1 VKKVAV
7 KALQNLSNAPKNGL
21 QMIRKGAVGTLFEI
35 LYRQNSLSSP
45 HLREQAAFI
54 IMNLAMATTA
64 QEADCEQISLLESEE
79 DTLNSSV
86 LFP

>member
-1 VKKVAV
+1 
-7 KALQNLSNAPKNGL
+7 
-21 QMIRKGAVGTLFEI
+21 
-35 LYRQNSLSSP
+35 
-45 HLREQAAFI
+45 
-54 IMNLAMATTA
+54 MNLAMATTA